1 MMICRAVMPVLA
13 VPGAPWGGCGEM
25 STCGVA
31 RMQEIADPNQH
42 PRGPDAAPQH
52 RSCARDV
59 PPLGKGRVGKL
70 PAVSKKPHRFP
81 PLAPA
86 FCLGFAA
93 FWL

>member
-31 RMQEIADPNQH
+31 RMHETADPNQGI
-42 PRGPDAAPQH
+42 RRPDAAPQH
-52 RSCARDV
+52 RGRARDA
-59 PPLGKGRVGKL
+59 PPWGGHGAGKSPML
-70 PAVSKKPHRFP
+70 SKKPHRFP